1 MRTLDWTDV
10 RSWKISH
17 ATGLLCWQWCGTKLW
32 HRWLRAVPHTRW
44 QQEWCNKKARNS
56 PKTRSTEAL
65 KNKVQFV
72 WRNAFCFITVV
83 VTHTL
88 RWDGGEC
95 FFFCCAPAKLPR
107 ECHSDFAFKSS
118 KLFLTAVMQGVM
130 HSKCLFDKFL
140 SSGKNK
146 SHICIGNSALLLG
159 NDCEFTSYNWRDVE
173 IPFKHFS
180 MYDSISGKLFFLH
193 GDAEICGK
201 YTSETVLFKNLQSF
215 NTNSLAA

>member
-1 MRTLDWTDV
+1 MPFALLLLWSRTLW
-10 RSWKISH
+10 
-17 ATGLLCWQWCGTKLW
+17 
-32 HRWLRAVPHTRW
+32 
-44 QQEWCNKKARNS
+44 
-56 PKTRSTEAL
+56 
-65 KNKVQFV
+65 
-72 WRNAFCFITVV
+72 
-83 VTHTL
+83 
-88 RWDGGEC
+88 GEMEVNV
-95 FFFCCAPAKLPR
+95 FFCCAPAKLPR

-159 NDCEFTSYNWRDVE
+159 NDCEFTSYNWKDVE

-201 YTSETVLFKNLQSF
+201 YTSETVLFKICKASTQIAWLP
-215 NTNSLAA
+215 NSTAYGPWKCIKKVAWAAVTTPSLSL